1 MLDPK
6 TGKFCTVCFDPPSQS
21 IGRGRLS
28 REGALDVRESRER
41 IDKIFAEKTENAK
54 NLDQKQQRFYIV
66 ENFHFFGRGKTNSF
80 GEGGYKFKT
89 G

>member
-1 MLDPK
+1 MLNPK

-54 NLDQKQQRFYIV
+54 NLDQKQRSFQYIYSAWGIF
-66 ENFHFFGRGKTNSF
+66 NFWPRKNQLL
-80 GEGGYKFKT
+80 GG